1 MKAELHKLDINKFV
15 NVPPSWNNLKTN
27 ILDLKYLSNVVSKEA
42 VKNTELNAL
51 NTTVDNLGKDISDM
65 TAVIHINQCHKDK
78 QNWRC

>member
-15 NVPPSWNNLKTN
+15 NVPPSLNNLKTN

-51 NTTVDNLGKDISDM
+51 NTTVGNLDKGIPDM
-65 TAVIHINQCHKDK
+65 TAVIHINQCRTDK

>member
-27 ILDLKYLSNVVSKEA
+27 ILDLKYLSNVVSKEV

-65 TAVIHINQCHKDK
+65 MAVIHINQCHTDK

>member
-15 NVPPSWNNLKTN
+15 NVPPSLNNLKTN

-51 NTTVDNLGKDISDM
+51 NTTVGNLDKDIPDM
-65 TAVIHINQCHKDK
+65 TAVIHISQCHTDK

>member
-15 NVPPSWNNLKTN
+15 NVPPSLNNLKTN

-51 NTTVDNLGKDISDM
+51 NTTVGNLDKDIPDM
-65 TAVIHINQCHKDK
+65 TAVIHISQCHTDK
-78 QNWRC
+78 QSWRC